1 MAKWFPM
8 ATPMATTGNYR
19 RTRMALTVPD
29 DLRDCLDDLA
39 EALEKP
45 AATLAVEFLREMIP
59 QFQALAKMARAAKR
73 GDKAAIK
80 RALVHMVGDNLA
92 EMMAAQQPDM
102 FPPKK
107 AKK

>member
-8 ATPMATTGNYR
+8 ATQKATTGSYR

-39 EALEKP
+39 LALEKP
-45 AATLAVEFLREMIP
+45 AATLAVDFLREMIP
-59 QFQALAKMARAAKR
+59 QFQGLAKMARAAKS
-73 GDKAAIK
+73 GDKAAAK
-80 RALVHMVGDNLA
+80 RALVHMVGNNLA
-92 EMMAAQQPDM
+92 EMMAATQPDM
-102 FPPKK
+102 FPAKK